1 MGSKRIL
8 AVIFF
13 LLGTHV
19 VFGGVAYHFET
30 VTSGLG
36 DQRISGTVE
45 SEGPRMRVNVAAG
58 DGVSFPNGSFVLAD
72 GTHVTVFDPST
83 KTYYDVTF
91 DPLSP
96 LKSMLGDAVSMSNE
110 HSSVRDLGNGHSITQ
125 SSYDMN
131 VALMD
136 KKVTMHVAVTTESWT
151 TDKYPASASIGKV
164 LAPDP
169 HAPKGFPLK
178 QVTTFHIDQN
188 GQPIAVKSTTTVPD
202 VTTRPIPPPDLVA
215 TSGTVCVNSPTTVP
229 DVTTR
234 PIPATDLVVTS
245 VTVVVT
251 DVTTRP
257 IPATD
262 LAMPPGYRKV

>member
-1 MGSKRIL
+1 MIAHAFFLPLQDYAVQMRLKRVV
-8 AVIFF
+8 AVAFF
-13 LLGTHV
+13 LLFAPAL
-19 VFGGVAYHFET
+19 FGGVAYRFET
-30 VTSGLG
+30 VTTGFG
-36 DQRISGTVE
+36 AQNISGTVE
-45 SEGPRMRVNVAAG
+45 ADGPRMRVNVAAG

-72 GTHVTVFDPST
+72 GSHVMVFDPST

-91 DPLSP
+91 DPLAP

-110 HSSVRDLGNGHSITQ
+110 HSFARDLGNGHSITQ

-164 LAPDP
+164 LTPDP

-178 QVTTFHIDQN
+178 QVTTFHVDQN
-188 GQPIAVKSTTTVPD
+188 GQPIEVTSTTTV
-202 VTTRPIPPPDLVA
+202 
-215 TSGTVCVNSPTTVP
+215 
-229 DVTTR
+229 
-234 PIPATDLVVTS
+234 TDVVTK
-245 VTVVVT
+245 
-251 DVTTRP
+251 P

-262 LAMPPGYRKV
+262 LAAPPGYRKVESPIEKAMKSLSQ